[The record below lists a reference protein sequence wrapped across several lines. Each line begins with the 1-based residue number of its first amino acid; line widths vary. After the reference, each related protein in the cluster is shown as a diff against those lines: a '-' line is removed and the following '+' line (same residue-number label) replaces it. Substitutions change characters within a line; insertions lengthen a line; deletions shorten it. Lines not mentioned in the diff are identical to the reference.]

1 MLPGPRASRL
11 HRPPHLSLVYCILL
25 ISPIVNLLHLCLPH
39 PLSSPQAIVELEQQA
54 AQQQIDYTARDTIR
68 REVADVLDYRSSK
81 AELAVAAR
89 SLQELEARVAQVRR
103 EECWWEIKGGGQG
116 EDD

>member
-1 MLPGPRASRL
+1 MCPPPPCAPPPRF
-11 HRPPHLSLVYCILL
+11 PPPPTH
-25 ISPIVNLLHLCLPH
+25 
-39 PLSSPQAIVELEQQA
+39 QAILELEQQA

-81 AELAVAAR
+81 AELAAAAR